1 VQQANHREVFLLPT
15 SICCCLLHQTCELVG
30 TTAVR
35 TPDCACPMAMAM
47 ALTMALTCQMLR
59 RFPWPCSMPL
69 VVLGTRSP
77 RSGKRTTR
85 FPQLSQPPNEGNSQ
99 ELSPTRAAAKS
110 AASLPPLRAGAAPA
124 PAGTPRQGTPPPPYK
139 YAPLRTLERP
149 HRPPRHPSPHQ
160 QSN

>member
-15 SICCCLLHQTCELVG
+15 SICCCSLHQTCELVG
-30 TTAVR
+30 SWHNSRRITDLRVSHGHGHAKCCVASPGPVHATRR
-35 TPDCACPMAMAM
+35 T
-47 ALTMALTCQMLR
+47 R
-59 RFPWPCSMPL
+59 S
-69 VVLGTRSP
+69 RSP

-124 PAGTPRQGTPPPPYK
+124 PAPAGTPRQGTPPPPYK